1 LRELSATSAVELGSH
16 VKKATHKRDTEET
29 GTSSLQQ
36 TSRDEEEIPMA
47 RQKIVV
53 GMLLLGLALPL
64 ASCASTG
71 KLRMSSSS
79 MCQAHGGTYN
89 AATQSCSY
97 TQSVRT
103 AQQNCEQSHGYYDAA
118 AQVCELGRE

>member
-1 LRELSATSAVELGSH
+1 VELGSR

-29 GTSSLQQ
+29 GTSGLQQ

>member
-1 LRELSATSAVELGSH
+1 VAPGSH
-16 VKKATHKRDTEET
+16 VKIATRKRDTEET
-29 GTSSLQQ
+29 GTSGLQQ
-36 TSRDEEEIPMA
+36 PSRDEEETPMA

-71 KLRMSSSS
+71 KVRMSSSS
-79 MCQAHGGTYN
+79 M
-89 AATQSCSY
+89 
-97 TQSVRT
+97 SVRT

>member
-1 LRELSATSAVELGSH
+1 LRELSASIAGTLGCH
-16 VKKATHKRDTEET
+16 VKRATHERDTEGT
-29 GTSSLQQ
+29 GTSGLQQ
-36 TSRDEEEIPMA
+36 TSRNEEEIPMA

-71 KLRMSSSS
+71 KVRMSSSS

-89 AATQSCSY
+89 ATTQSCSY